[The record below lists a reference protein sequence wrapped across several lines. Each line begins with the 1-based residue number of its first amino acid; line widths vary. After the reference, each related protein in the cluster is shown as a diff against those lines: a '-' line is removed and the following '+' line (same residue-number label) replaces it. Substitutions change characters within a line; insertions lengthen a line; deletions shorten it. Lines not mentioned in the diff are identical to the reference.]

1 MAPSTRSRNFEA
13 CATPSPIAHGIGT
26 RSTPWNNCGFRRM
39 PSHAG
44 WRSSGL
50 RTAIRIIRRSHRVST
65 PSTAGRS
72 IATSWRRCGRERFA
86 RHGPGA
92 WTRVAPSRRKRSR
105 RLERLDHHQ
114 KDDEKR
120 DDKTDD
126 AVERRLPVEPLVSG
140 AGEALA
146 VHNLYLLTDNAR
158 IETNR
163 HHDQ

>member
-1 MAPSTRSRNFEA
+1 MRSTRWSSYGSRR
-13 CATPSPIAHGIGT
+13 TPS
-26 RSTPWNNCGFRRM
+26 R
-39 PSHAG
+39 AG

-50 RTAIRIIRRSHRVST
+50 RTAIRIIRRSHRVLT

-126 AVERRLPVEPLVSG
+126 AVESRLPVEPLVGG
-140 AGEALA
+140 AAETFT
-146 VHNLYLLTDNAR
+146 VQHFDLLPDNAR

>member
-1 MAPSTRSRNFEA
+1 MAPSARSRNFEA

-26 RSTPWNNCGFRRM
+26 RLTPWSNCVFRRM

-50 RTAIRIIRRSHRVST
+50 RTATRIIRRSHRVST

-72 IATSWRRCGRERFA
+72 IATSWRRCGRARFV

-114 KDDEKR
+114 KADEKH
-120 DDKTDD
+120 DAKTDD
-126 AVERRLPVEPLVSG
+126 AVESRLAVEPLVGG
-140 AGEALA
+140 AAGTLPYQ
-146 VHNLYLLTDNAR
+146 HFDFLPGIAR
-158 IETNR
+158 SETNR
-163 HHDQ
+163 HHD